1 MPAMPGHLGVQSDR
15 RADFPPAAALRSEVQ
30 SHVRVRGGVE
40 GARGAT
46 LGRLAATGG
55 GAQGRGGP

>member
-1 MPAMPGHLGVQSDR
+1 MPAVPGHLGVQPDR

-30 SHVRVRGGVE
+30 PNVRVLGGVE
-40 GARGAT
+40 GARTAT
-46 LGRLAATGG
+46 LGSTGG